1 MLPGRGERLR
11 FVPAGT
17 TAIAGGRQMTR
28 TFEDPLLTRIHGIL
42 RAEVDPDFDFLN
54 PGPIPWFAPRRPASR
69 SSVALLTTASLH
81 LKGDVPF
88 RAFEDRFGDTSY
100 RTIPLS
106 AKPEELDLDAPYVD
120 RRHISSDPEVALP
133 LRALEALHRDGLV
146 GPPAPRHASVSGGL
160 VRPYP
165 GLSETSER
173 LAEMFLEDGVDAVL
187 LLPSCPLCVQTVCLL
202 AREFEGRGIATVCL
216 TLVPELSRI
225 VGAPRTLSVR
235 FRFGAPCGD
244 SGNAPVHRA
253 VLQEMLALLDE
264 ATEAGAFRDSGLQ
277 WKRAPA

>member
-1 MLPGRGERLR
+1 
-11 FVPAGT
+11 
-17 TAIAGGRQMTR
+17 MTR
-28 TFEDPLLTRIHGIL
+28 TFEDPLLTKIHGIL
-42 RAEVDPDFDFLN
+42 RAEVDSNFDFLE
-54 PGPIPWFAPRRPASR
+54 PGPIPWSSPRKPASA

-88 RAFEDRFGDTSY
+88 RALEDRFGDTGY
-100 RTIPLS
+100 RTIPLN
-106 AKPEELDLDAPYVD
+106 ARPEDLDLDAPYVD

-133 LRALEALHRDGLV
+133 LRALETLHREGIV

-165 GLSETSER
+165 GLLETSER
-173 LAEMFLEDGVDAVL
+173 LAAMFHDDGVDAVL

-202 AREFEGRGIATVCL
+202 AREFESRRIATVCL

-244 SGNAPVHRA
+244 SGNGPVHRT
-253 VLQEMLALLDE
+253 VLREMLALLDE
-264 ATEAGAFRDSGLQ
+264 ATEPGTFRESGLQ
-277 WKRAPA
+277 WKRTPA